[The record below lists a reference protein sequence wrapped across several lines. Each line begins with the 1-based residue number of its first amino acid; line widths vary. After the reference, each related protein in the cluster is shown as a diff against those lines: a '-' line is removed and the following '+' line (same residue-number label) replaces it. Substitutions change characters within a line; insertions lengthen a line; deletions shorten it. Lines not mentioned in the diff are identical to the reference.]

1 MPSIVTRRGLAAALA
16 AAVVVCAFVAWGA
29 PLGVDYLAPPCEPY
43 ICDDAGP
50 PIEAIARGDLNGFF
64 AEQPP
69 MGSFSLLVR
78 APFAAAVK
86 ASGVEHNSLWMY
98 RAGAFAC
105 LLALALL
112 AVWTMAAM
120 LRRGRPRLTAFLVPA
135 ALLAGPL
142 TYAALKYGHPEE
154 LLGAALCVSGVL
166 AAGRGRSL
174 WAGLLLG
181 CAIATKQWAILAVPV
196 AMVAAPR
203 GRVRVPAFA
212 AGAAGLLTLPMLLAD
227 PSRFWLAQKSVGI
240 ATTFTNTVT
249 ASNVWFVF
257 AHGSTGPTQTP
268 DGVQVL
274 TQYSLSDTLGHVTHP
289 LVVVLALAAIAAYA
303 VRRRGAD
310 GVHHEEALQLLALV
324 FLVRCVFDPLTY
336 SYHHAPFLV
345 ALLVYEGLR
354 RKVPVMSGFAV
365 AALLAMTYVVAP
377 MRDAVLLNVFYLAW
391 SLPLLAALAVATLA
405 PERADRLAAR
415 VRALQPSRV
424 PGTVEG

>member
-16 AAVVVCAFVAWGA
+16 AAVVVCAFAAWGA

-43 ICDDAGP
+43 LCDDAGP
-50 PIEAIARGDLNGFF
+50 PIEAIAGGDVHGFF

-69 MGSFSLLVR
+69 MGSFSLLLR
-78 APFAAAVK
+78 APFAAAAK
-86 ASGVEHNSLWMY
+86 ASGGDHASLYMY

-120 LRRGRPRLTAFLVPA
+120 LRRGRPRLGAFLVPT

-142 TYAALKYGHPEE
+142 TYAALDYGHPEE
-154 LLGAALCVSGVL
+154 LLGAALCTGGVL

-174 WAGLLLG
+174 WAGVLLG

-196 AMVAAPR
+196 AIVAAPR
-203 GRVRVPAFA
+203 GRVRMPLFAAAFA
-212 AGAAGLLTLPMLLAD
+212 GLFTLPMMLAD

-249 ASNVWFVF
+249 ASNVWFLF
-257 AHGSTGPTQTP
+257 AHGSTAPTETA
-268 DGVQVL
+268 DGVRVM
-274 TQYSLSDTLGHVTHP
+274 TQYSLSDTLGHLTHP
-289 LVVVLALAAIAAYA
+289 LVVVLALAATVVYA

-310 GVHHEEALQLLALV
+310 PEEALQLLALV

-345 ALLVYEGLR
+345 ALLVFEGLR
-354 RKVPVMSGFAV
+354 RRVPVLSGFAI
-365 AALLAMTYVVAP
+365 AALLVMTYVVAP
-377 MRDAVLLNVFYLAW
+377 MHDATALHVFYLAW
-391 SLPLLAALAVATLA
+391 SLPLMAALAVGTLA
-405 PERADRLAAR
+405 PERAERVTARL
-415 VRALQPSRV
+415 RALRPAAAASS
-424 PGTVEG
+424 

>member
-1 MPSIVTRRGLAAALA
+1 MPSIATRRGFAAALA
-16 AAVVVCAFVAWGA
+16 AAAVVCAFVAWGS
-29 PLGVDYLAPPCEPY
+29 PLGVDYLAPPCQPY
-43 ICDDAGP
+43 VCDDAGP
-50 PIEAIARGDLNGFF
+50 PIEAIAGGDLHGFF

-86 ASGVEHNSLWMY
+86 ASGAGHTSLYMY

-112 AVWTMAAM
+112 AVWTVRAM
-120 LRRGRPRLTAFLVPA
+120 VRRGRPRLGAFLVPA
-135 ALLAGPL
+135 AVLAGPL

-154 LLGAALCVSGVL
+154 LLGAALCVGGVL

-174 WAGLLLG
+174 WAGLMLG

-212 AGAAGLLTLPMLLAD
+212 AASAGLLTLPMMLAD

-240 ATTFTNTVT
+240 ATTFTHTVT
-249 ASNVWFVF
+249 ASNVWFAF
-257 AHGSTGPTQTP
+257 AHGSTGLTQTP
-268 DGVQVL
+268 DGVRVV
-274 TQYSLSDTLGHVTHP
+274 TQYSLSDGLGHVTHP
-289 LVVVLALAAIAAYA
+289 LVVLLALAAIVTYA

-310 GVHHEEALQLLALV
+310 PEEALQLMALV
-324 FLVRCVFDPLTY
+324 FLLRCVFDPLTY

-354 RKVPVMSGFAV
+354 RRVPVLSGFAI
-365 AALLAMTYVVAP
+365 AALLAMTYVIAP
-377 MRDAVLLNVFYLAW
+377 MHDAALLNAFYLAW
-391 SLPLLAALAVATLA
+391 SLPLLAALAVSTLA
-405 PERADRLAAR
+405 PERAERLTAR
-415 VRALQPSRV
+415 MRALRAAPAAS
-424 PGTVEG
+424 